1 LDDRQKTGEE
11 VKTSSF
17 ETENSSENRKQESNE
32 EATESMHQDERENGS
47 EPTDERN
54 SGSKEASENMN
65 NMNNMNN
72 NELSKKLEQLET
84 ERLTLQEKIAVL
96 EKQHRELEEFLLKMK
111 HEFALAKEALKR
123 DQEKKEKLLAESMAR
138 DLFPILDTLDHALE
152 HDGDN
157 SGLRMIKSQ
166 LVSVLEK
173 YGVVEV
179 GKEGEDF
186 DPNWHEFLGYA
197 EGPEDKVIKVVRK
210 GYRIGDTLLR
220 PALVIIGKQSSC

>member
-1 LDDRQKTGEE
+1 LDDKQKTNEE
-11 VKTSSF
+11 VKASSSF
-17 ETENSSENRKQESNE
+17 DSEKSSKNQAFENTEEPAEGFQNVQ
-32 EATESMHQDERENGS
+32 HDNGS
-47 EPTDERN
+47 NPAQKQN
-54 SGSKEASENMN
+54 SEAKEASKDQT
-65 NMNNMNN
+65 NMNN

-96 EKQHRELEEFLLKMK
+96 EQQHRELEEFLLKMK

-123 DQEKKEKLLAESMAR
+123 DQEKKERLLAESMAR

-152 HDGDN
+152 HDGEN
-157 SGLRMIKSQ
+157 NGLRLIRSQ

-179 GKEGEDF
+179 GKEGEVF

-197 EGPEDKVIKVVRK
+197 EGPENKIIKVVRK
-210 GYRIGDTLLR
+210 GYKIGDTLLR
-220 PALVIIGKQSSC
+220 PALVVIGKESSC

>member
-1 LDDRQKTGEE
+1 MDDKQKTNEE
-11 VKTSSF
+11 VKASSSF
-17 ETENSSENRKQESNE
+17 ESEKSSENQAFEN
-32 EATESMHQDERENGS
+32 TEKPAEGFQKVQHDNGS
-47 EPTDERN
+47 NPAQKQN
-54 SGSKEASENMN
+54 SEAKEASKDQT
-65 NMNNMNN
+65 NMNN

-96 EKQHRELEEFLLKMK
+96 EQQHRELEEFLLKMK

-123 DQEKKEKLLAESMAR
+123 DQEKKERLLAESMAR

-152 HDGDN
+152 HDGEN
-157 SGLRMIKSQ
+157 NGLRLIRSQ

-179 GKEGEDF
+179 GKEGEVF

-197 EGPEDKVIKVVRK
+197 EGPENKIIKVVRK
-210 GYRIGDTLLR
+210 GYKIGDTLLR
-220 PALVIIGKQSSC
+220 PALVVIGKESSC

>member
-1 LDDRQKTGEE
+1 MDDKQKTNEE
-11 VKTSSF
+11 VKASSSF
-17 ETENSSENRKQESNE
+17 DSEKSSKNQAFENTEEPAEGFQNVQ
-32 EATESMHQDERENGS
+32 HDNGS
-47 EPTDERN
+47 NPAQKQN
-54 SGSKEASENMN
+54 SEAKEASKDQT
-65 NMNNMNN
+65 NMNN

-96 EKQHRELEEFLLKMK
+96 EQQHRELEEFLLKMK

-123 DQEKKEKLLAESMAR
+123 DQEKKERLLAESMAR

-152 HDGDN
+152 HDGEN
-157 SGLRMIKSQ
+157 NGLRLIRSQ

-179 GKEGEDF
+179 GKEGEVF

-197 EGPEDKVIKVVRK
+197 EGPENKIIKVVRK
-210 GYRIGDTLLR
+210 GYKIGDTLLR
-220 PALVIIGKQSSC
+220 PALVVIGKESSC

>member
-1 LDDRQKTGEE
+1 VRIRHSKT
-11 VKTSSF
+11 
-17 ETENSSENRKQESNE
+17 Q
-32 EATESMHQDERENGS
+32 HDNGS
-47 EPTDERN
+47 NPAQKQN
-54 SGSKEASENMN
+54 SEAKEASKDQT
-65 NMNNMNN
+65 NMNN

-96 EKQHRELEEFLLKMK
+96 EQQHRELEEFLLKMK

-123 DQEKKEKLLAESMAR
+123 DQEKKERLLAESMAR

-152 HDGDN
+152 HDGEN
-157 SGLRMIKSQ
+157 NGLRLIRSQ

-179 GKEGEDF
+179 GKEGEVF

-197 EGPEDKVIKVVRK
+197 EGPENKIIKVVRK
-210 GYRIGDTLLR
+210 GYKIGDTLLR
-220 PALVIIGKQSSC
+220 PALVVIGKESSC

>member
-1 LDDRQKTGEE
+1 MDDKQKTNEE
-11 VKTSSF
+11 VKASSSF
-17 ETENSSENRKQESNE
+17 ESEKSSENQAFENTE
-32 EATESMHQDERENGS
+32 EPAEGFQNVQHDNGS
-47 EPTDERN
+47 NPAEEQDSEA
-54 SGSKEASENMN
+54 KEASKNQS
-65 NMNNMNN
+65 NMNN

-96 EKQHRELEEFLLKMK
+96 EQQHRELEEFLLKMK

-123 DQEKKEKLLAESMAR
+123 DQEKKERLLAESMAR

-152 HDGDN
+152 HDGEN
-157 SGLRMIKSQ
+157 NGLRLIRSQ

-179 GKEGEDF
+179 GKEGEVF

-197 EGPEDKVIKVVRK
+197 EGPENKIIKVVRK
-210 GYRIGDTLLR
+210 GYKIGDTLLR
-220 PALVIIGKQSSC
+220 PALVVIGKESSC

>member
-1 LDDRQKTGEE
+1 MDDKQKTNEE
-11 VKTSSF
+11 VKASSSF
-17 ETENSSENRKQESNE
+17 DSEKSSKNQAFENTEEPAEGFQNVQ
-32 EATESMHQDERENGS
+32 HDNGS
-47 EPTDERN
+47 NPAQKQN
-54 SGSKEASENMN
+54 SEAKEASKDQS
-65 NMNNMNN
+65 NMNN

-96 EKQHRELEEFLLKMK
+96 EQQHRELEEFLLKMK

-123 DQEKKEKLLAESMAR
+123 DQEKKERLLAESMAR

-152 HDGDN
+152 HDGEN
-157 SGLRMIKSQ
+157 NGLRLIRSQ

-179 GKEGEDF
+179 GKEGEVF

-197 EGPEDKVIKVVRK
+197 EGPENKIIKVVRK
-210 GYRIGDTLLR
+210 GYKIGDTLLR
-220 PALVIIGKQSSC
+220 PALVVIGKESSC

>member
-1 LDDRQKTGEE
+1 MDDRQKTGEE

>member
-1 LDDRQKTGEE
+1 LDDKQKTNEE
-11 VKTSSF
+11 VKASSSF
-17 ETENSSENRKQESNE
+17 DSEKSSKNQAFENTEEPAEGFQNVQ
-32 EATESMHQDERENGS
+32 HDNGS
-47 EPTDERN
+47 NPAQKQN
-54 SGSKEASENMN
+54 SEAKEASKNQS
-65 NMNNMNN
+65 NMNN

-96 EKQHRELEEFLLKMK
+96 EQQHRELEEFLLKMK

-123 DQEKKEKLLAESMAR
+123 DQEKKERLLAESMAR

-152 HDGDN
+152 HDGEN
-157 SGLRMIKSQ
+157 NGLRLIRSQ

-179 GKEGEDF
+179 GKEGEVF

-197 EGPEDKVIKVVRK
+197 EGPENKIIKVVRK
-210 GYRIGDTLLR
+210 GYKIGDTLLR

>member
-1 LDDRQKTGEE
+1 MDDKQKTNEE
-11 VKTSSF
+11 VKASSF
-17 ETENSSENRKQESNE
+17 DSEKSSKNQAFENTEEPAEGFQNVQ
-32 EATESMHQDERENGS
+32 HDNGS
-47 EPTDERN
+47 NPAQKQN
-54 SGSKEASENMN
+54 SEAKEASKDQT
-65 NMNNMNN
+65 NMNN

-96 EKQHRELEEFLLKMK
+96 EQQHRELEEFLLKMK

-123 DQEKKEKLLAESMAR
+123 DQEKKERLLAESMAR

-152 HDGDN
+152 HDGEN
-157 SGLRMIKSQ
+157 NGLRLIRSQ

-179 GKEGEDF
+179 GKEGEVF

-197 EGPEDKVIKVVRK
+197 EGPENKIIKVVRK
-210 GYRIGDTLLR
+210 GYKIGDTLLR
-220 PALVIIGKQSSC
+220 PALVVIGKESSC

>member
-1 LDDRQKTGEE
+1 MDDKQKTNEE
-11 VKTSSF
+11 VKASSF
-17 ETENSSENRKQESNE
+17 DSEKSSKNQAFENTEEPAEGFQNVQ
-32 EATESMHQDERENGS
+32 HDNGS
-47 EPTDERN
+47 NPAQKQN
-54 SGSKEASENMN
+54 SEAKEASKDQT
-65 NMNNMNN
+65 NMNN

-96 EKQHRELEEFLLKMK
+96 EQQHRELDEFLLKMK

-123 DQEKKEKLLAESMAR
+123 DQEKKERLLAESMAR

-152 HDGDN
+152 HDGEN
-157 SGLRMIKSQ
+157 NGLRLIRSQ

-179 GKEGEDF
+179 GKEGEVF

-197 EGPEDKVIKVVRK
+197 EGPENKIIKVVRK
-210 GYRIGDTLLR
+210 GYKIGDTLLR
-220 PALVIIGKQSSC
+220 PALVVIGKESSC

>member
-1 LDDRQKTGEE
+1 MDDKQKTNEE
-11 VKTSSF
+11 VKASSSF
-17 ETENSSENRKQESNE
+17 ESEKSSENQAFEN
-32 EATESMHQDERENGS
+32 TEKPAEGFQNVQHDNGS
-47 EPTDERN
+47 NPAEEQDSEA
-54 SGSKEASENMN
+54 KEASKNQS
-65 NMNNMNN
+65 NMNN

-96 EKQHRELEEFLLKMK
+96 EQQHRELEEFLLKMK

-123 DQEKKEKLLAESMAR
+123 DQEKKERLLAESMAR

-152 HDGDN
+152 HDGEN
-157 SGLRMIKSQ
+157 NGLRLIRSQ

-179 GKEGEDF
+179 GKEGEVF

-197 EGPEDKVIKVVRK
+197 EGPENKIIKVVRK
-210 GYRIGDTLLR
+210 GYKIGDTLLR

>member
-1 LDDRQKTGEE
+1 LDDKQKTNEE
-11 VKTSSF
+11 VKASSSF
-17 ETENSSENRKQESNE
+17 DSEKSSKNQAFENTEEPAEGFQNVQ
-32 EATESMHQDERENGS
+32 HDNGS
-47 EPTDERN
+47 NPAQKQN
-54 SGSKEASENMN
+54 SEAKEASKNQS
-65 NMNNMNN
+65 NMNN

-96 EKQHRELEEFLLKMK
+96 EQQHRELEEFLLKMK

-123 DQEKKEKLLAESMAR
+123 DQEKKERLLAESMAR

-152 HDGDN
+152 HDGEN
-157 SGLRMIKSQ
+157 NGLRLIRSQ

-179 GKEGEDF
+179 GKEGEVF

-197 EGPEDKVIKVVRK
+197 EGPENKIIKVVRK
-210 GYRIGDTLLR
+210 GYKIGDTLLR
-220 PALVIIGKQSSC
+220 PALVVIGKESSC

>member
-1 LDDRQKTGEE
+1 MLDDRQKTDEE
-11 VKTSSF
+11 VRTSSF
-17 ETENSSENRKQESNE
+17 EAENSNENKKQESKE
-32 EATESMHQDERENGS
+32 EATESMHRDEHENGS
-47 EPTDERN
+47 DPTDEGN
-54 SGSKEASENMN
+54 SGGKDGSENK
-65 NMNNMNN
+65 NNMNN

-157 SGLRMIKSQ
+157 SGLRMIRSQ

-210 GYRIGDTLLR
+210 GYKIGDTLLR

>member
-1 LDDRQKTGEE
+1 MDDRQKIDEE
-11 VKTSSF
+11 VKASSF
-17 ETENSSENRKQESNE
+17 DSEKSGEEQTFENTEEPVEGLQNQHDNGSNPAEERDTKAKEANKNNNSS
-32 EATESMHQDERENGS
+32 
-47 EPTDERN
+47 
-54 SGSKEASENMN
+54 
-65 NMNNMNN
+65 MNN

-96 EKQHRELEEFLLKMK
+96 EQQHRELEEFLLKMK

-123 DQEKKEKLLAESMAR
+123 DQEKKERLLAESMAR

-152 HDGDN
+152 HDDEN
-157 SGLRMIKSQ
+157 NGLRLIRSQ

-179 GKEGEDF
+179 GKEGEVF

-197 EGPEDKVIKVVRK
+197 EGPENKIIKVVRK
-210 GYRIGDTLLR
+210 GYKIGDTLLR
-220 PALVIIGKQSSC
+220 PALVIIGQPSSC

>member
-1 LDDRQKTGEE
+1 LDDKQKTNEE
-11 VKTSSF
+11 VKASSF
-17 ETENSSENRKQESNE
+17 DSEKSSKNQAFENTEEPAEGFQNVQ
-32 EATESMHQDERENGS
+32 HDNGS
-47 EPTDERN
+47 NPAQKQN
-54 SGSKEASENMN
+54 SEAKEASKDQS
-65 NMNNMNN
+65 NMNN

-96 EKQHRELEEFLLKMK
+96 EQQHRELEEFLLKMK

-123 DQEKKEKLLAESMAR
+123 DQEKKERLLAESMAR

-152 HDGDN
+152 HDGEN
-157 SGLRMIKSQ
+157 NGLRLIRSQ

-179 GKEGEDF
+179 GKEGEVF

-197 EGPEDKVIKVVRK
+197 EGPENKIIKVVRK
-210 GYRIGDTLLR
+210 GYKIGDTLLR
-220 PALVIIGKQSSC
+220 PALVVIGKESSC

>member
-1 LDDRQKTGEE
+1 MDDRQKIDEE
-11 VKTSSF
+11 VKASSF
-17 ETENSSENRKQESNE
+17 DSEKSGEEQTFENTEEPVEGLQNQHDNGSNPAEERDAEAKEANKNNNSS
-32 EATESMHQDERENGS
+32 
-47 EPTDERN
+47 
-54 SGSKEASENMN
+54 
-65 NMNNMNN
+65 MNN

-96 EKQHRELEEFLLKMK
+96 EQQHRELEEFLLKMK

-123 DQEKKEKLLAESMAR
+123 DQEKKERLLAESMAR

-152 HDGDN
+152 HDDEN
-157 SGLRMIKSQ
+157 NGLRLIRSQ

-179 GKEGEDF
+179 GKEGEVF

-197 EGPEDKVIKVVRK
+197 EGPENKIIKVVRK
-210 GYRIGDTLLR
+210 GYKIGDTLLR
-220 PALVIIGKQSSC
+220 PALVIIGQPSSC

>member
-1 LDDRQKTGEE
+1 
-11 VKTSSF
+11 
-17 ETENSSENRKQESNE
+17 
-32 EATESMHQDERENGS
+32 
-47 EPTDERN
+47 
-54 SGSKEASENMN
+54 
-65 NMNNMNN
+65 MNN

-96 EKQHRELEEFLLKMK
+96 EQQHRELEEFLLKMK

-123 DQEKKEKLLAESMAR
+123 DQEKKERLLAESMAR

-152 HDGDN
+152 HDGEN
-157 SGLRMIKSQ
+157 NGLRLIRSQ

-179 GKEGEDF
+179 GKEGEVF

-197 EGPEDKVIKVVRK
+197 EGPENKIIKVVRK
-210 GYRIGDTLLR
+210 GYKIGDTLLR
-220 PALVIIGKQSSC
+220 PALVVIGKESSC

>member
-1 LDDRQKTGEE
+1 LDDKQKTNEE
-11 VKTSSF
+11 VKASSF
-17 ETENSSENRKQESNE
+17 DSEKSSKNQAFENTEEPAEGFQNVQ
-32 EATESMHQDERENGS
+32 HDNGS
-47 EPTDERN
+47 NPAQKQN
-54 SGSKEASENMN
+54 SEAKEASKDQT
-65 NMNNMNN
+65 NMNN

-96 EKQHRELEEFLLKMK
+96 EQQHRELEEFLLKMK

-123 DQEKKEKLLAESMAR
+123 DQEKKERLLAESMAR

-152 HDGDN
+152 HDGEN
-157 SGLRMIKSQ
+157 NGLRLIRSQ

-179 GKEGEDF
+179 GKEGEVF

-197 EGPEDKVIKVVRK
+197 EGPENKIIKVVRK
-210 GYRIGDTLLR
+210 GYKIGDTLLR
-220 PALVIIGKQSSC
+220 PALVVIGKESSC

>member
-1 LDDRQKTGEE
+1 MDDKQKTNEE
-11 VKTSSF
+11 VKASSF
-17 ETENSSENRKQESNE
+17 DSEKSSKNQAFENTEEPAEGFQNVQ
-32 EATESMHQDERENGS
+32 HDNGS
-47 EPTDERN
+47 NPAEEQDSEA
-54 SGSKEASENMN
+54 KEASKNQS
-65 NMNNMNN
+65 NMNN

-96 EKQHRELEEFLLKMK
+96 EQQHRELEEFLLKMK

-123 DQEKKEKLLAESMAR
+123 DQEKKERLLAESMAR

-152 HDGDN
+152 HDGEN
-157 SGLRMIKSQ
+157 NGLRLIRSQ

-179 GKEGEDF
+179 GKEGEVF

-197 EGPEDKVIKVVRK
+197 EGPENKIIKVVRK
-210 GYRIGDTLLR
+210 GYKIGDTLLR
-220 PALVIIGKQSSC
+220 PALVVIGKESSC

>member
-1 LDDRQKTGEE
+1 MDDKQKTNEE
-11 VKTSSF
+11 VKASSSF
-17 ETENSSENRKQESNE
+17 ESEKSSKNQAFENTEEPAEGFQNVQ
-32 EATESMHQDERENGS
+32 HDNGS
-47 EPTDERN
+47 NPAQKQN
-54 SGSKEASENMN
+54 SEAKEASKDQS
-65 NMNNMNN
+65 NMNN

-96 EKQHRELEEFLLKMK
+96 EQQHRELEEFLLKMK

-123 DQEKKEKLLAESMAR
+123 DQEKKERLLAESMAR

-152 HDGDN
+152 HDGEN
-157 SGLRMIKSQ
+157 NGLRLIRSQ

-179 GKEGEDF
+179 GKEGEVF

-197 EGPEDKVIKVVRK
+197 EGPENKIIKVVRK
-210 GYRIGDTLLR
+210 GYKIGDTLLR
-220 PALVIIGKQSSC
+220 PALVVIGKESSC

>member
-54 SGSKEASENMN
+54 SGSKEASE

>member
-1 LDDRQKTGEE
+1 LDDKQKTNEE
-11 VKTSSF
+11 VKASSF
-17 ETENSSENRKQESNE
+17 DSEKSSKNQAFENTEEPAEGFQNVQ
-32 EATESMHQDERENGS
+32 HDNGS
-47 EPTDERN
+47 NPAEEQDSEA
-54 SGSKEASENMN
+54 KEASKNQS
-65 NMNNMNN
+65 NMNN

-96 EKQHRELEEFLLKMK
+96 EQQHRELEEFLLKMK

-123 DQEKKEKLLAESMAR
+123 DQEKKERLLAESMAR

-152 HDGDN
+152 HDGEN
-157 SGLRMIKSQ
+157 NGLRLIRSQ

-179 GKEGEDF
+179 GKEGEVF

-197 EGPEDKVIKVVRK
+197 EGPENKIIKVVRK
-210 GYRIGDTLLR
+210 GYKIGDTLLR

>member
-1 LDDRQKTGEE
+1 MDDKQKTNEE
-11 VKTSSF
+11 VKASSF
-17 ETENSSENRKQESNE
+17 DSEKSSKNQAFENTEEPAEGFQNVQ
-32 EATESMHQDERENGS
+32 HDNGS
-47 EPTDERN
+47 NPAQKQN
-54 SGSKEASENMN
+54 SEAKEASKDQS
-65 NMNNMNN
+65 NMNN

-96 EKQHRELEEFLLKMK
+96 EQQHRELEEFLLKMK

-123 DQEKKEKLLAESMAR
+123 DQEKKERLLAESMAR

-152 HDGDN
+152 HDGEN
-157 SGLRMIKSQ
+157 NGLRLIRSQ

-179 GKEGEDF
+179 GKEGEVF

-197 EGPEDKVIKVVRK
+197 EGPENKIIKVVRK
-210 GYRIGDTLLR
+210 GYKIGDTLLR
-220 PALVIIGKQSSC
+220 PALVVIGKESSC

>member
-1 LDDRQKTGEE
+1 MDDKQKTNEE
-11 VKTSSF
+11 VKASSF
-17 ETENSSENRKQESNE
+17 DSEKSSKNQAFENTEEPAEGFQNVQ
-32 EATESMHQDERENGS
+32 HDNGS
-47 EPTDERN
+47 NPAQKQN
-54 SGSKEASENMN
+54 SEAKEASKDQT
-65 NMNNMNN
+65 NMNN

-96 EKQHRELEEFLLKMK
+96 EQQHRELEEFLLKMK

-123 DQEKKEKLLAESMAR
+123 DQEKKERLLAESMAR

-152 HDGDN
+152 HDGEN
-157 SGLRMIKSQ
+157 NGLRLIRSQ

-179 GKEGEDF
+179 GKEGEVF

-197 EGPEDKVIKVVRK
+197 EGPENKIIKVVRK
-210 GYRIGDTLLR
+210 GYKIGDTLLR

>member
-1 LDDRQKTGEE
+1 LDDKQKTNEE
-11 VKTSSF
+11 VKASSSF
-17 ETENSSENRKQESNE
+17 DSEKSSKNQAFENTEEPAEGFQNVQ
-32 EATESMHQDERENGS
+32 HDNGS
-47 EPTDERN
+47 NPAQKQN
-54 SGSKEASENMN
+54 SEAKEASKDQS
-65 NMNNMNN
+65 NMNN

-96 EKQHRELEEFLLKMK
+96 EQQHRELEEFLLKMK

-123 DQEKKEKLLAESMAR
+123 DQEKKERLLAESMAR

-152 HDGDN
+152 HDGEN
-157 SGLRMIKSQ
+157 NGLRLIRSQ

-179 GKEGEDF
+179 GKEGEVF

-197 EGPEDKVIKVVRK
+197 EGPENKIIKVVRK
-210 GYRIGDTLLR
+210 GYKIGDTLLR
-220 PALVIIGKQSSC
+220 PALVVIGKESSC

>member
-1 LDDRQKTGEE
+1 LDDKQKTNEE
-11 VKTSSF
+11 VKASSF
-17 ETENSSENRKQESNE
+17 DSEKSSKNQAFENTEEPAEGFQNVQ
-32 EATESMHQDERENGS
+32 HDNGS
-47 EPTDERN
+47 NPAQKQN
-54 SGSKEASENMN
+54 SEAKEASKDQT
-65 NMNNMNN
+65 NMNN

-96 EKQHRELEEFLLKMK
+96 EQQHRELDEFLLKMK

-123 DQEKKEKLLAESMAR
+123 DQEKKERLLAESMAR

-152 HDGDN
+152 HDGEN
-157 SGLRMIKSQ
+157 NGLRLIRSQ

-179 GKEGEDF
+179 GKEGEVF

-197 EGPEDKVIKVVRK
+197 EGPENKIIKVVRK
-210 GYRIGDTLLR
+210 GYKIGDTLLR
-220 PALVIIGKQSSC
+220 PALVVIGKESSC

>member
-1 LDDRQKTGEE
+1 MDDRQKTGEE

-54 SGSKEASENMN
+54 SGSKEASE

>member
-1 LDDRQKTGEE
+1 LDDKQKTNEE
-11 VKTSSF
+11 VKASSF
-17 ETENSSENRKQESNE
+17 DSEKSSKNQAFENTEEPAEGFQNVQ
-32 EATESMHQDERENGS
+32 HDNGS
-47 EPTDERN
+47 NPAQKQN
-54 SGSKEASENMN
+54 SEAKEASKDQT
-65 NMNNMNN
+65 NMNN

-96 EKQHRELEEFLLKMK
+96 EQQHRELEEFLLKMK

-123 DQEKKEKLLAESMAR
+123 DQEKKERLLAESMAR

-152 HDGDN
+152 HDGEN
-157 SGLRMIKSQ
+157 NGLRLIRSQ

-179 GKEGEDF
+179 GKEGEVF

-197 EGPEDKVIKVVRK
+197 EGPENKIIKVVRK
-210 GYRIGDTLLR
+210 GYKIGDTLLR

>member
-1 LDDRQKTGEE
+1 MDDKQKTNEE
-11 VKTSSF
+11 VKASSF
-17 ETENSSENRKQESNE
+17 DSEKSSKNQAFENTEKPAEGFQNVQ
-32 EATESMHQDERENGS
+32 HDNGS
-47 EPTDERN
+47 NPAQKQN
-54 SGSKEASENMN
+54 SEAKEASKDQT
-65 NMNNMNN
+65 NMNN

-96 EKQHRELEEFLLKMK
+96 EQQHRELEEFLLKMK

-123 DQEKKEKLLAESMAR
+123 DQEKKERLLAESMAR

-152 HDGDN
+152 HDGEN
-157 SGLRMIKSQ
+157 NGLRLIRSQ

-179 GKEGEDF
+179 GKEGEVF

-197 EGPEDKVIKVVRK
+197 EGPENKIIKVVRK
-210 GYRIGDTLLR
+210 GYKIGDTLLR
-220 PALVIIGKQSSC
+220 PALVVIGKESSC

>member
-1 LDDRQKTGEE
+1 LDDKQKTNEE
-11 VKTSSF
+11 VKASSSF
-17 ETENSSENRKQESNE
+17 DSEKSSKNQAFENTEEPAEGFQNVQ
-32 EATESMHQDERENGS
+32 HDNGS
-47 EPTDERN
+47 NPAQKQN
-54 SGSKEASENMN
+54 SEAKEASKDQT
-65 NMNNMNN
+65 NMNN

-96 EKQHRELEEFLLKMK
+96 EQQHRELDEFLLKMK

-123 DQEKKEKLLAESMAR
+123 DQEKKERLLAESMAR

-152 HDGDN
+152 HDGEN
-157 SGLRMIKSQ
+157 NGLRLIRSQ

-179 GKEGEDF
+179 GKEGEVF

-197 EGPEDKVIKVVRK
+197 EGPENKIIKVVRK
-210 GYRIGDTLLR
+210 GYKIGDTLLR
-220 PALVIIGKQSSC
+220 PALVVIGKESSC